1 MNTFSNTTNPEYQ
14 NKILIEELENLKLQR
29 SLLKQQIDS
38 LQDRIFELISANEQ
52 LQKENE
58 SLKKSL
64 SAGY

>member
-58 SLKKSL
+58 SLKNQN
-64 SAGY
+64 

>member
-58 SLKKSL
+58 SLS
-64 SAGY
+64 

>member
-1 MNTFSNTTNPEYQ
+1 MNTLSNTANPELQ
-14 NKILIEELENLKLQR
+14 NKMLIEEIENLKLQR
-29 SLLKQQIDS
+29 SLLRQQIDS
-38 LQDRIFELISANEQ
+38 LQDRIFELISVNEQ